1 MNSSPGITF
10 DMNEIELK
18 IPSAF
23 HASRSITSTLHLHQW
38 HRKLLLQLA
47 RSIPHLLY
55 GMVMLQKLVWPII
68 WALPRMQRLSLLN
81 HVVVIYNIY
90 DNSNDNHNMHTCY
103 PSSEISS
110 GSAKRMK
117 TQIILLGSFC
127 LQCTFALYHYYG
139 RKVRNNLFK
148 NLSLRGESRS
158 KWQKLLFFIY
168 PVK

>member
-90 DNSNDNHNMHTCY
+90 DNSKDNHNMYTCY

-127 LQCTFALYHYYG
+127 LQCTFALYHY
-139 RKVRNNLFK
+139 
-148 NLSLRGESRS
+148 
-158 KWQKLLFFIY
+158 FIY
-168 PVK
+168 FLSYEARSY